1 MINMKQV
8 SEICH
13 VHKNVLYNKLRSY
26 SIHSKS
32 GECFRENS
40 YNIASNDLLV
50 KINMKRN
57 HLVQYCSSSLRL
69 FQASA

>member
-1 MINMKQV
+1 MISVKQV

-13 VHKNVLYNKLRSY
+13 VHKDASYNKLRSY
-26 SIHSKS
+26 SIHSRS
-32 GECFRENS
+32 GGRFRENS
-40 YNIASNDLLV
+40 YEIAINGLLV
-50 KINMKRN
+50 KTDMKRN